1 MPRRGTARAAARD
14 AGGGGT
20 AGKKRRSVREI
31 REILE
36 NSSFADSDNGRRLAL
51 GAARTALESILREAS
66 PGPPD
71 RSAGCAA
78 AGLAVE
84 ALGDELAVEVH
95 EVRSVGEL
103 REAIRGAVN
112 ILSGIGGG

>member
-1 MPRRGTARAAARD
+1 M
-14 AGGGGT
+14 
-20 AGKKRRSVREI
+20 REI

-51 GAARTALESILREAS
+51 GAARNALESILREAS

-71 RSAGCAA
+71 RGVGCVAG
-78 AGLAVE
+78 AGRGVE
-84 ALGDELAVEVH
+84 GLREELAGGGDH

-112 ILSGIGGG
+112 ILAGIGG